1 MENVNKYHAVL
12 VKISL
17 YGPHPKK
24 KKKKLLKKLP
34 KASKNPIITV
44 KSCQKNC
51 WNFFMKLLKVWLRWR
66 NKAHNLDLTDIQ
78 HI

>member
-17 YGPHPKK
+17 YGPHLKK

-44 KSCQKNC
+44 KSCQK
-51 WNFFMKLLKVWLRWR
+51 KLLLNSHRYGHLNTTHERYTTFW
-66 NKAHNLDLTDIQ
+66 A
-78 HI
+78 

>member
-17 YGPHPKK
+17 YEPHLKK

-51 WNFFMKLLKVWLRWR
+51 C
-66 NKAHNLDLTDIQ
+66 
-78 HI
+78 